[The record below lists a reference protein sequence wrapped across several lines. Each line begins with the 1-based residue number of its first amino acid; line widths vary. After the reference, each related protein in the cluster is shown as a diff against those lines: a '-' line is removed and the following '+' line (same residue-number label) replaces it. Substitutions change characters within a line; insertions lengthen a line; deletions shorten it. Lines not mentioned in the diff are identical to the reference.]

1 MCLSVP
7 PVALQESRGRW
18 DSKGDTHQ
26 EAQQEEEDK
35 AQQGKQADE
44 DDGPELKL
52 CKGEKK
58 KGHVRFRDCSMWDYE
73 REISPWQSSE
83 VLNTL

>member
-26 EAQQEEEDK
+26 EAQQKEEDE
-35 AQQGKQADE
+35 AQQGEQADE

-58 KGHVRFRDCSMWDYE
+58 RARQV
-73 REISPWQSSE
+73 
-83 VLNTL
+83 